1 MIIPELLNFANENNL
16 SVFIL
21 TRSKYKSKYEDQEI
35 KYFKREFGNRLQFFE
50 KDKYVSSYQIIDSCS
65 FITGVDST
73 LLYESILRN
82 NKTCIFSI
90 RGKLLGLKGFNFG
103 WPYNY
108 DQYGVFWTNIPET
121 KKIKNISYKNIDVIK
136 GGTERHNST
145 QNALNYLKNKK
156 IKNVFIHDA
165 ARPNLSIKLLH
176 RLKKELKKNNAVVPY
191 LKSENSVKYKIKNKI
206 NNLDRNKIFLTQTPQ
221 CFNFQELFN
230 LYKSNKEKI
239 TDEASLY
246 LRKNRKIKFI
256 LGDKKNFKIT
266 TIEDLNYLKSN
277 TYYGI
282 GFDIHRLIKNKK
294 LFLGGIKI
302 PFHSGLQGHSDG
314 DVIIHAIID
323 SFLGAMKK
331 GDIGT
336 YYPSNS
342 SKFKNIRSKNMLKP
356 IVELLND
363 NNFSIN
369 NIDINLICEN
379 PKVSKIRNR
388 IIKSLSELLS
398 INRNLINL
406 KGKTVEKLGIIGK
419 EQAIAC
425 EVICSLS
432 K

>member
-1 MIIPELLNFANENNL
+1 MGDC
-16 SVFIL
+16 FIL
-21 TRSKYKSKYEDQEI
+21 LSAGKSKR
-35 KYFKREFGNRLQFFE
+35 FKSKLNKQFLSYKNKPLFE
-50 KDKYVSSYQIIDSCS
+50 HSLKAALDSKIFKKVLIVS
-65 FITGVDST
+65 
-73 LLYESILRN
+73 N
-82 NKTCIFSI
+82 
-90 RGKLLGLKGFNFG
+90 
-103 WPYNY
+103 
-108 DQYGVFWTNIPET
+108 

-136 GGTERHNST
+136 GGAERHDST
-145 QNALNYLKNKK
+145 QNALNFLKNKK

-165 ARPNLSIKLLH
+165 ARPNLSVKLLKK
-176 RLKKELKKNNAVVPY
+176 LKSKLKKNNAVVPY

-206 NNLDRNKIFLTQTPQ
+206 NYLDRNKILLTQTAQ

-246 LRKNRKIKFI
+246 LRNNRKIKFI

-266 TIEDLNYLKSN
+266 TVDDLNYLKLD

-342 SKFKNIRSKNMLKP
+342 SKFKNIRSKNMLTPVLK
-356 IVELLND
+356 LLNH

-379 PKVSKIRNR
+379 PKVSRIRNK
-388 IIKSLSELLS
+388 IIKSLSNLLS
-398 INRNLINL
+398 VNRNLINL